1 MSNSK
6 VKLKF
11 AGFEKRILMVLGRSD
26 SALCLG
32 RGEER
37 DNRNGGT
44 SQSFD
49 KNSRAEMKRGT
60 KGGKKTSNEI
70 FLAAADWRHH
80 LCHVDFNREV
90 WSLHTSCSDQCGQ
103 LQSGQPRQLIKA
115 KVANTIFA
123 PGSAFKS
130 RM

>member
-11 AGFEKRILMVLGRSD
+11 AVFEKRILMVPGCSD
-26 SALCLG
+26 SVLCLG

-49 KNSRAEMKRGT
+49 KKGRAGMKRGT
-60 KGGKKTSNEI
+60 KGGKKKTSNEI
-70 FLAAADWRHH
+70 FLA
-80 LCHVDFNREV
+80 ETV
-90 WSLHTSCSDQCGQ
+90 W
-103 LQSGQPRQLIKA
+103 
-115 KVANTIFA
+115 
-123 PGSAFKS
+123 
-130 RM
+130 